1 MQLIK
6 TVKIMLVFLLI
17 SSTLVFFTRKSTVFE
32 VEKIA
37 KDLTFIQKI
46 SDFNSNKNHPIEQ
59 VENIGINLY
68 LILRNN
74 SRKKPYKINV
84 QQLVTEESEKRKMEY
99 VTSFEINYFFPNKK
113 RLTIYI
119 NHYFIE
125 GIYRIKGYSGGF

>member
-1 MQLIK
+1 ME
-6 TVKIMLVFLLI
+6 F
-17 SSTLVFFTRKSTVFE
+17 
-32 VEKIA
+32 IA
-37 KDLTFIQKI
+37 KELTFIQKI

-119 NHYFIE
+119 NNYLIE